1 MSLGNMQKTQLDW
14 VKNELFNKGRV
25 SRNNAIKRYI
35 SRLGAY
41 VCDLRQAGFEIT
53 GEYVKK
59 NGGKDF
65 VYTLIK

>member
-1 MSLGNMQKTQLDW
+1 MQKTQLEW

-25 SRNNAIKRYI
+25 SRNNALKRYI

-41 VCDLRQAGFEIT
+41 VCDLRHAGFDIR
-53 GEYVKK
+53 GGYVKK

-65 VYTLIK
+65 VYTLYDTRS